1 MLALVG
7 KICFLA
13 GMRDEPKSTIDRV
26 KQDFG
31 GCAGLA
37 RKLNELNPTREITGQ
52 AISQW
57 KQVPHERVIDVE
69 TATGIPRDELRPDL
83 AKIFAG
89 AA

>member
-1 MLALVG
+1 MSEA
-7 KICFLA
+7 
-13 GMRDEPKSTIDRV
+13 PKTTIDRV

-37 RKLNELNPTREITGQ
+37 RRLNEINPDREITGQ

-57 KQVPHERVIDVE
+57 KQVPHERVVDVE
-69 TATGIPRDELRPDL
+69 AVTGIPRGELRPDL
-83 AKIFAG
+83 AQIFAG

>member
-1 MLALVG
+1 MTDA
-7 KICFLA
+7 
-13 GMRDEPKSTIDRV
+13 PKSTIERV

-37 RKLNELNPTREITGQ
+37 RKLNAINPERQITGQ

-57 KQVPHERVIDVE
+57 QQVPAERVADVSSV
-69 TATGIPRDELRPDL
+69 TAIPPDVLRPDL